1 MDSRQRVTGRW
12 TGATPM
18 APSETTSARSP
29 EVICGYGDAPGAST
43 TCGLTRA
50 RPNPATVEADWLPAL
65 NWGYVGM

>member
-1 MDSRQRVTGRW
+1 
-12 TGATPM
+12 M

-50 RPNPATVEADWLPAL
+50 RPNPATVEANWLPAL